1 MKKIVF
7 FLFLLC
13 LGGGYFLRNEILESI
28 ESFYQSFKIKVPD
41 ITVEIPKISNKIPQF
56 SQVFAPPPLKIDGEE
71 IGFLTKEGVI
81 YWTNKQREN
90 LGILSLKENELLN
103 QSAQLK
109 LKDMFE
115 KKYFAHESPTGI
127 KIKDLIDKVGYNFI
141 LIGENLAMG
150 NFKDDKDLVISWME
164 SEGHRENIL
173 NAKYQEIG
181 VAVGQG
187 IFEGKKVWMAVQH
200 FGKPLSACVQPD
212 ESLKAQIEEN
222 EEKLERLEG
231 ALSTIRLEIEK
242 IKPKWNE
249 DWKAKIENYNALVE
263 EYNSLLR
270 ETQVLIH
277 QYNNQVKLF
286 NECANQ

>member
-7 FLFLLC
+7 FLFLLF
-13 LGGGYFLRNEILESI
+13 LGGGYFLRNEILERI
-28 ESFYQSFKIKVPD
+28 EGFYYSFKIKAPD
-41 ITVEIPKISNKIPQF
+41 IALEIPKIGNKIPQF
-56 SQVFAPPPLKIDGEE
+56 SQVLAPPPLKIEREE

-81 YWTNKQREN
+81 YWTNKQREDF
-90 LGILSLKENELLN
+90 GILSLKEDELLN

-109 LKDMFE
+109 LRDMFE
-115 KKYFAHESPTGI
+115 KEYFAHESPTGI
-127 KIKDLIDKVGYNFI
+127 EIKDLIDKVGYNFI

-164 SEGHRENIL
+164 SKGHRENIL

-200 FGKPLSACVQPD
+200 FGKPLSACVQPN
-212 ESLKAQIEEN
+212 ESLKVQIEEN
-222 EEKLERLEG
+222 EEKLESLEG
-231 ALSTIRLEIEK
+231 TLSTIKSEIEK
-242 IKPKWNE
+242 IKPKWSE
-249 DWKAKIENYNALVE
+249 DLKAKTENYNALVE

-270 ETQVLIH
+270 QTQTLIN
-277 QYNNQVKLF
+277 QYNNQVELF